1 MTAAQ
6 IDTRK
11 VEQGVDTA
19 WLVERRHDEF
29 VASYAVQHWLDV
41 TARRKTVAITLRDLE
56 PFDKRLGTTQQA
68 YEQAFAQ
75 VVNRL
80 IADGYYLSIPQNF
93 KLNAI
98 RLDNRQVAYKL
109 RGIQIS
115 SGNAPSF
122 VAITN
127 VRMTRATLELHNQ
140 PQHLFL
146 RNINVMQTSAIGP
159 ALKMHFDLRKDVRG
173 QFMARQDTLLSLA
186 NVHAINENGQSSVD
200 IDRINHQTV
209 NVEAVNFSLPKRG
222 G

>member
-1 MTAAQ
+1 LRNFASAPEFAEFAQFIAQYDAVIQVGGSNYVDLYGLTHFEYPLCAFMANKPIYMVGHSVGPFQNPDFNQLANYVFGRTSALILRETVSRDLMTAAQ

-80 IADGYYLSIPQNF
+80 IADGYQVLALS
-93 KLNAI
+93 
-98 RLDNRQVAYKL
+98 
-109 RGIQIS
+109 
-115 SGNAPSF
+115 
-122 VAITN
+122 TC
-127 VRMTRATLELHNQ
+127 
-140 PQHLFL
+140 
-146 RNINVMQTSAIGP
+146 TS
-159 ALKMHFDLRKDVRG
+159 
-173 QFMARQDTLLSLA
+173 
-186 NVHAINENGQSSVD
+186 
-200 IDRINHQTV
+200 IDRYNRDDRMVALRMAKYV
-209 NVEAVNFSLPKRG
+209 NDSEHFHIAMD
-222 G
+222 